1 MFNCITHRSLDITIV
16 LISVDFLEYKVTY
29 FSITL
34 IRELLNI
41 LELCILML
49 RLEIDK
55 FKI

>member
-1 MFNCITHRSLDITIV
+1 MTVV
-16 LISVDFLEYKVTY
+16 LISVDFLKYKVTY
-29 FSITL
+29 SSIAL

-55 FKI
+55 FSI